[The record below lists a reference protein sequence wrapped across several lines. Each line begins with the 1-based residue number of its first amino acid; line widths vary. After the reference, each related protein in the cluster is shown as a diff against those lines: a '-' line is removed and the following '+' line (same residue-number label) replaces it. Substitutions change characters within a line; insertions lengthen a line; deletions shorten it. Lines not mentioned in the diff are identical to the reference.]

1 MKSKQKTA
9 IQRYFADYT
18 AWLIIVAVMSV
29 AVTLLALLIRGK
41 EPLIWVIPAGFAL
54 IWLCSLPVL
63 LYYIRVMR
71 DWKAQAIG
79 KAVITVADIQVDDTY
94 AFKSHGVA
102 RMSGIKYELIDR
114 EGKRY
119 LLCADEK
126 SLGVMHFFPEL
137 DMQLE
142 VVYLERSKLILR
154 MRILKC
160 ESKRK
165 KDRRQQWMLEQFKGN
180 FRHYLE

>member
-18 AWLIIVAVMSV
+18 AWLILLAVLAV
-29 AVTLLALLIRGK
+29 IVTLLALLIRGK
-41 EPLIWVIPAGFAL
+41 DPLIWVIPAGFAL
-54 IWLCSLPVL
+54 IWLCGLPVVI
-63 LYYIRVMR
+63 YHIRVMR
-71 DWKAQAIG
+71 DWKAQTIG

-94 AFKSHGVA
+94 AFKSHGVV
-102 RMSGIKYELIDR
+102 RMGGIKYELIDR

-165 KDRRQQWMLEQFKGN
+165 RDSRQQWMLEQFKGN